1 MGVGVGMNGCGWGGW
16 CRMGACGMGEW
27 MSMMGCVV
35 GDVGLISALWMNRC
49 HWMGQ
54 LVPVG
59 G

>member
-16 CRMGACGMGEW
+16 CRMGEW